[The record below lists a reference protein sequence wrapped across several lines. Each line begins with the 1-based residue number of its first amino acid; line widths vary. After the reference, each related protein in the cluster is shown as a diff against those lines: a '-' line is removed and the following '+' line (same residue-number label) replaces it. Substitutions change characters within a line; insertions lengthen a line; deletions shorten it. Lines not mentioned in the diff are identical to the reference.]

1 MYSVGKAYLLWFL
14 SFFGFFGFHRFYLR
28 KIPTGLLWMCSFG
41 FFTVGAI
48 YDFFTLSGQVQRA
61 NLREALNMRM
71 AEDRVFGRAAW
82 GARQSWRFARDAR
95 ARIFREQ
102 DSLERCILRQAKE
115 DKGIL
120 TVSKV
125 ALAADV
131 SLEEAKKA
139 LDTLVSRGFAELRV
153 RKSGG
158 LVYTLPEFMEKGGD
172 LDLEDF

>member
-14 SFFGFFGFHRFYLR
+14 SFFGFFGFHRLYLR
-28 KIPTGLLWMCSFG
+28 KIPTALLWMCSFG

-48 YDFFTLSGQVQRA
+48 YDFFTLSGQVREA
-61 NLREALNMRM
+61 NLREALNLRM
-71 AEDRVFGRAAW
+71 AEDRVFGRAAR
-82 GARQSWRFARDAR
+82 GWRYAGDAR
-95 ARIFREQ
+95 TRIVRER
-102 DSLERCILRQAKE
+102 DSLEHCILRQAKE

-120 TVSKV
+120 TISKV

-158 LVYTLPEFMEKGGD
+158 LVYTLPEFMEKDQD